1 MARIVLALPSW
12 LAERHAAEAA
22 RHGHVVLARVMD
34 ADTAASAVVDLVPDL
49 LVVAAEPGLLADRT
63 LAACDLVG
71 TRLIALA
78 ADEPGRRLTG
88 ALGIRE
94 VHDAGTEWAEL
105 DAAVFG
111 AAQPASPAAPGPRRG
126 RVVTVWGPQGA
137 PGRTSVAIG
146 VAAEL
151 AAAGHRVALADADTH
166 GASVAPVLGLLDESP
181 GFAAAC
187 RLVDVGALT
196 RDELD
201 RVSQR
206 YDSPR
211 ASFDVLTGIGR
222 PSRWPEL
229 GAERVA
235 GVLREARSWVDWLVV
250 DVAST
255 LERDE
260 EISSDV
266 FAPRRNAA
274 TLAALRDADVVLA
287 VGAAD
292 PVGMARFLR
301 AHVDLVDL
309 VEPERITVVMN
320 RVRASAIGLDPRAQV
335 ERTLARFAGIGE
347 PVLLPSDPA
356 GYDAAV
362 LTGRALADAAPR
374 SPVRPALQRLVE
386 ERLAPPLAMPRRRAR
401 GLLGRRAA
409 VPAV

>member
-1 MARIVLALPSW
+1 MARVLLALPSW

-22 RHGHVVLARVMD
+22 RHGHLVLARLGD
-34 ADTAASAVVDLVPDL
+34 ADTAAAAIVDLAPDL
-49 LVVAAEPGLLADRT
+49 LVIAAEPELLNDRV

-71 TRLIALA
+71 TRPLALA
-78 ADEPGRRLTG
+78 ADDRGRRLAG
-88 ALGIRE
+88 GLGIRE
-94 VHDAGTEWAEL
+94 IHDADSDWSEL
-105 DAAVFG
+105 DAAAFG
-111 AAQPASPAAPGPRRG
+111 APLSPERPSG
-126 RVVTVWGPQGA
+126 RSGSVVAVWGPPGA

-151 AAAGHRVALADADTH
+151 ATAGHRVVLADADTH
-166 GASVAPVLGLLDESP
+166 GASIAPALGLLDESP

-187 RLVDVGALT
+187 RLVDAGGLDHA
-196 RDELD
+196 ELE

-206 YDSPR
+206 YESARGD
-211 ASFDVLTGIGR
+211 FEVLTGIGR

-235 GVLREARSWVDWLVV
+235 GVLRQTRTWADWTVV
-250 DVAST
+250 DVASS
-255 LERDE
+255 LESDE

-274 TLAALRDADVVLA
+274 TLAALRDADAVLA

-292 PVGMARFLR
+292 PVGLSRFLR

-320 RVRASAIGLDPRAQV
+320 RVRASAIGLNPHTQV
-335 ERTLARFAGIGE
+335 TRTLSRFAGIAE
-347 PVLLPSDPA
+347 AVLLPSDPA
-356 GYDAAV
+356 GFDAA
-362 LTGRALADAAPR
+362 LLAGRTLLDVAPR
-374 SPVRPALQRLVE
+374 SPVRVPLQRLVA
-386 ERLAPPLAMPRRRAR
+386 ERLAPPAAAPRRSR